1 MEEILLY
8 FAYLH
13 QGDWQKI
20 YQSIA
25 THETIED
32 DQLTAFRQLCKPPY
46 VTILSPEYPESL
58 KQIERPPYVIF
69 YEGDYSLLTR
79 PFRMAVIGTR
89 HATAYGRKMT
99 MQLVTQLVSHDAVI
113 ISGMAMGI
121 DGEAHRVALEADGK
135 TIAVLG
141 FGLDQIYP
149 FEHAEMK
156 QDIAHKGL
164 LITEYPPG
172 VAPLKEHFPMR
183 NRIIAGL
190 AQSVLVVESRIP
202 SGTLSTVNHA
212 LQCGRDVFC
221 IPARADEG
229 SGCNRLI
236 QQGAILVE
244 NLQDI
249 LDYSPTLV

>member
-8 FAYLH
+8 LVYKH
-13 QGDWQKI
+13 HGDWQKI

-25 THETIED
+25 THETVEEEA
-32 DQLTAFRQLCKPPY
+32 LVTFRSRSHPPY
-46 VTILSPEYPESL
+46 VTILSPDYPESL
-58 KQIERPPYVIF
+58 KQIERPPYVLF
-69 YEGDYSLLTR
+69 YEGDVALLKA

-99 MQLVTQLVSHDAVI
+99 MQFVTQLVSHEAVI
-113 ISGMAMGI
+113 ISGLALGI

-141 FGLDQIYP
+141 YGLDQLYP
-149 FEHAEMK
+149 SEHADMK
-156 QDIAHKGL
+156 QAIAQQGL

-172 VAPLKEHFPMR
+172 TAPLKEHFPMR

-221 IPARADEG
+221 VPTRADEG